1 MVAEPIVH
9 ANADELDDDEI
20 DDDDGI
26 IAIEDIPQQP
36 PHTPL
41 IVNDTE
47 DDDEDN
53 AAGSGDDDDIDVD
66 EDENY
71 DDSSDN
77 DDDDEPTAAT
87 DAQEGNE
94 SDGNQGV

>member
-1 MVAEPIVH
+1 MAALIVH
-9 ANADELDDDEI
+9 ANSDELDDYKI
-20 DDDDGI
+20 DDDNGI
-26 IAIEDIPQQP
+26 IAVEDIPQKP
-36 PHTPL
+36 PHAPL
-41 IVNDTE
+41 IVNGTE

-53 AAGSGDDDDIDVD
+53 AAESGDHNNSDVD
-66 EDENY
+66 EDEDY

-77 DDDDEPTAAT
+77 DDDNELAAAT